1 MEVNEHFSEN
11 AKNDYAIVLRA
22 VDGDQK
28 AFAEIMARYQDA
40 IYYMMLKMVSNR
52 EDAMDITVEVFA
64 KAFEKL
70 DQYKPEFA
78 FSTWLFRMASN
89 ASIDYLRRKKLRQ
102 VSLEQLFEQ
111 EGSDRQL
118 FIRSENLNPEEKSI
132 KKQQDSILKELVNT
146 LPNRYRTLINL
157 YYFEEFSVEEIA
169 LQLDLPRNT
178 VKGQLF
184 RARDLLYNILKR
196 NKTSRF

>member
-1 MEVNEHFSEN
+1 MELNEHFSEN

-146 LPNRYRTLINL
+146 LPNRYRILINL

>member
-146 LPNRYRTLINL
+146 LPNRYRILINL